1 MATLIFSV
9 LILLLVLVFLGV
21 HIAVALGAASA
32 LGVYLLLGSVD
43 IALSVLSG
51 TAYEALRR
59 DIFIVIPL
67 FVLMGAFVSRSG
79 AAKDIYTI
87 SNRAFRKIPG
97 CLAVAT
103 VSGNSV
109 FAAITGVS
117 IASAATFSRI
127 AYPEM
132 VALGYR
138 KSYALGVISGSACL
152 GMLIPPSILMIIW
165 AVLTE
170 ISIGALF
177 IAGLLPGLLL
187 ALFFI
192 VYCIVSAKLNPQ
204 VAPPCPP
211 VSSEDVI
218 DPAQRRSELISS
230 LAILGLIGIV
240 IGGIWGG
247 FLTPTEAAGF
257 GAMGAFIVGILKG
270 MRGKDIL
277 EAIHGAGKTT
287 APIMILL
294 ITASMYSRFL
304 AMGGAVGV
312 IHETMYSI
320 SENPVVLL
328 SMIFAIWLLLGMFI
342 DSTSIILLTVPI
354 FAPIA
359 QLLGVN
365 ELAFA
370 IFGILVIEA
379 GLLTPPFGLLIYTVK
394 AAVPDSSVTLGMIFK
409 GAIPY
414 WIMILLV
421 AVLIIVFPFLTTW
434 LPKNLL

>member
-1 MATLIFSV
+1 MATIIFGV
-9 LILLLVLVFLGV
+9 LGVLLLLVFLGI
-21 HIAVALGAASA
+21 HIAVALGIASA
-32 LGVYLLLGSVD
+32 LGVYWMLGSPD
-43 IALSVLSG
+43 IALSVLTT

-59 DIFIVIPL
+59 DIYIVIPL
-67 FVLMGAFVSRSG
+67 FVLMGEFVSRSG
-79 AAKDIYTI
+79 AAQDIYTI
-87 SNRAFRKIPG
+87 CNRAFRKIPG

-103 VSGNSV
+103 VSGNAV

-138 KSYALGVISGSACL
+138 KTYALGVISGSACL

-177 IAGLLPGLLL
+177 IAGIIPGIIL
-187 ALFFI
+187 ATLFCL
-192 VYCIVSAKLNPQ
+192 YCIVIAKLNPEI
-204 VAPPCPP
+204 APACPP
-211 VSSEDVI
+211 DYKDHVS
-218 DPAQRRSELISS
+218 PAQQRAELIS
-230 LAILGLIGIV
+230 GLSIIALIVLV

-257 GAMGAFIVGILKG
+257 GAMGAFLVGLVKG
-270 MRGKDIL
+270 MRRRAIL
-277 EAIHGAGKTT
+277 DAIYRAGKTT

-304 AMGGAVGV
+304 AMGGAIGV
-312 IHETMYSI
+312 IHDTLFSI
-320 SENPVVLL
+320 SENPIVILAL
-328 SMIFAIWLLLGMFI
+328 IFAIWLILGMFV

-359 QLLGVN
+359 DLLGIN
-365 ELAFA
+365 PLAFA

-379 GLLTPPFGLLIYTVK
+379 GLLTPPFGLLIFTVK
-394 AAVPDSSVTLGMIFK
+394 AAVPDKSVTLGMIFR
-409 GAIPY
+409 GSIPY
-414 WIMILLV
+414 WILILLV
-421 AVLIIVFPFLTTW
+421 AILVLQFPALTTW
-434 LPKNLL
+434 LPQSLL

>member
-1 MATLIFSV
+1 MTTLIFSF
-9 LILLLVLVFLGV
+9 LAILMLLVFLGV
-21 HIAVALGAASA
+21 HVAVALGVASA
-32 LGVYLLLGSVD
+32 VGVYLMLGSVD
-43 IALSVLSG
+43 IAFSVLSG
-51 TAYEALRR
+51 TAYEALRK

-67 FVLMGAFVSRSG
+67 FVLMGEFISRSG

-87 SNRAFRKIPG
+87 CNRAFLKVPG

-103 VSGNSV
+103 VSGNSI

-117 IASAATFSRI
+117 IASAATFSRL

-132 VALGYR
+132 VALGYN
-138 KSYALGVISGSACL
+138 KSYALGVVAGSACL

-177 IAGLLPGLLL
+177 VAGLIPGILLS
-187 ALFFI
+187 AFFI
-192 VYCIVSAKLNPQ
+192 SYCIMTAKLNPNT
-204 VAPPCPP
+204 APACAPDAFQHVP
-211 VSSEDVI
+211 
-218 DPAQRRSELISS
+218 PAQRRAELISGLS
-230 LAILGLIGIV
+230 IIGLIFVV

-257 GAMGAFIVGILKG
+257 GAIGALVVGLIKG
-270 MRGKDIL
+270 MRREELLD
-277 EAIHGAGKTT
+277 AIYRAGKTT

-304 AMGGAVGV
+304 AMGGAVSV
-312 IHETMYSI
+312 INNTIFSI
-320 SENPVVLL
+320 SENPIIIMVML
-328 SMIFAIWLLLGMFI
+328 FTIWLILGMFI

-359 QLLGVN
+359 TSIGID

-379 GLLTPPFGLLIYTVK
+379 GLLTPPFGLLIFTVK

-414 WIMILLV
+414 WIMILIV
-421 AVLIIVFPFLTTW
+421 AVLVVVFPALASW
-434 LPKNLL
+434 LPQSLL

>member
-1 MATLIFSV
+1 MTTLIFGFLAV
-9 LILLLVLVFLGV
+9 LMVLVFLGV
-21 HIAVALGAASA
+21 HVAVALGVASA
-32 LGVYLLLGSVD
+32 VGVYLMLGSVD

-51 TAYEALRR
+51 TAYEALRK

-67 FVLMGAFVSRSG
+67 FVLMGEFISRSG

-87 SNRAFRKIPG
+87 CNRAFLRIPG

-103 VSGNSV
+103 VSGNSI

-117 IASAATFSRI
+117 IASAATFSRL

-132 VALGYR
+132 VALGYN
-138 KSYALGVISGSACL
+138 KSFALGVVAGSACL

-170 ISIGALF
+170 ISIGSLF
-177 IAGLLPGLLL
+177 IAGLIPGLLL
-187 ALFFI
+187 SAFFI
-192 VYCIVSAKLNPQ
+192 GYCILTAKMNPEM
-204 VAPPCPP
+204 APQCLP
-211 VSSEDVI
+211 SSFADVT
-218 DPAQRRSELISS
+218 PKQRRSELISGLS
-230 LAILGLIGIV
+230 IIGLIGVV
-240 IGGIWGG
+240 IGGIWLG

-257 GAMGAFIVGILKG
+257 GAIGALTVGLVKG
-270 MRGKDIL
+270 MRGPDL
-277 EAIHGAGKTT
+277 LDAIYRAGKTT

-304 AMGGAVGV
+304 AMGGAVSV
-312 IHETMYSI
+312 INGTILSI
-320 SENPVVLL
+320 SDNPIIIMFMLF
-328 SMIFAIWLLLGMFI
+328 MIWLVLGMFV

-359 QLLGVN
+359 ASIGVD

-379 GLLTPPFGLLIYTVK
+379 GLLTPPFGLLIFTVK

-409 GAIPY
+409 GAIPF
-414 WIMILLV
+414 WIMILIVAILV
-421 AVLIIVFPFLTTW
+421 VVFPGLANW
-434 LPKNLL
+434 LPQSLL

>member
-1 MATLIFSV
+1 MTTLIFSFLAV
-9 LILLLVLVFLGV
+9 LMLLVFLGV
-21 HIAVALGAASA
+21 HVAVALGVASA
-32 LGVYLLLGSVD
+32 FGVYLMLGSAD

-51 TAYEALRR
+51 TAYEALRK

-67 FVLMGAFVSRSG
+67 FVLMGEFISRSG

-87 SNRAFRKIPG
+87 CNRAFLKVPG

-103 VSGNSV
+103 VSGNSI

-117 IASAATFSRI
+117 IASAATFSRL

-132 VALGYR
+132 VALGYK
-138 KSYALGVISGSACL
+138 KSYALGVVAGSACL

-170 ISIGALF
+170 ISIGSLF
-177 IAGLLPGLLL
+177 VAGLLPGLLL
-187 ALFFI
+187 SSFFI
-192 VYCIVSAKLNPQ
+192 GYCILAAKMNPD
-204 VAPPCPP
+204 VAPACAPDAFSH
-211 VSSEDVI
+211 V
-218 DPAQRRSELISS
+218 PAAQKRSELISG
-230 LAILGLIGIV
+230 LAIIGLIVVV

-257 GAMGAFIVGILKG
+257 GAIGALVVGLVKG
-270 MRGKDIL
+270 MRRADL
-277 EAIHGAGKTT
+277 LDAIYRAGKTT

-304 AMGGAVGV
+304 AMGGAVSV
-312 IHETMYSI
+312 INSTIFSI
-320 SENPVVLL
+320 SENPIIIMMMLF
-328 SMIFAIWLLLGMFI
+328 SIWLVLGMFI

-359 QLLGVN
+359 TTIGID

-379 GLLTPPFGLLIYTVK
+379 GLLTPPFGLLIFTVK
-394 AAVPDSSVTLGMIFK
+394 AAVPDNSVTLGMIFK

-414 WIMILLV
+414 WIMILIV
-421 AVLIIVFPFLTTW
+421 AVLVVVFPFLANW
-434 LPKNLL
+434 LPQSIL

>member
-1 MATLIFSV
+1 MTTLIFSFLAV
-9 LILLLVLVFLGV
+9 LMVLVFLGV
-21 HIAVALGAASA
+21 HVAVALGVASA
-32 LGVYLLLGSVD
+32 MGVYLMLGSAD

-67 FVLMGAFVSRSG
+67 FVLMGEFISRSG

-87 SNRAFRKIPG
+87 CNRAFLKVPG

-103 VSGNSV
+103 VSGNSI

-117 IASAATFSRI
+117 IASAATFSRL

-132 VALGYR
+132 VALGYN
-138 KSYALGVISGSACL
+138 KSFALGVVAGSACL

-170 ISIGALF
+170 ISIGSLF
-177 IAGLLPGLLL
+177 IAGLVPGLLL
-187 ALFFI
+187 SGFFI
-192 VYCIVSAKLNPQ
+192 GYCVIAAKLNPAM
-204 VAPPCPP
+204 APQCSPTDFHE
-211 VSSEDVI
+211 VS
-218 DPAQRRSELISS
+218 PAEKRSELISGLS
-230 LAILGLIGIV
+230 IVGLIVVV

-257 GAMGAFIVGILKG
+257 GAIGALIVGLVKG
-270 MRGKDIL
+270 MRGPDL
-277 EAIHGAGKTT
+277 LDAIYRAGKTT
-287 APIMILL
+287 GPIMILL

-304 AMGGAVGV
+304 AMGGAVTV
-312 IHETMYSI
+312 INGTI
-320 SENPVVLL
+320 L
-328 SMIFAIWLLLGMFI
+328 SVSDSPIIIMLMLFSIWLILGMFI

-359 QLLGVN
+359 ASIGVD

-379 GLLTPPFGLLIYTVK
+379 GLLTPPFGLLIFTVK
-394 AAVPDSSVTLGMIFK
+394 AAVPDTTVSLGMIFK
-409 GAIPY
+409 GAIPF
-414 WIMILLV
+414 WIMILIVAILV
-421 AVLIIVFPFLTTW
+421 VVFPSLANW
-434 LPKNLL
+434 LPQSLL

>member
-1 MATLIFSV
+1 MATMIFGF
-9 LILLLVLVFLGV
+9 LALLMLLVFLGV
-21 HIAVALGAASA
+21 HVAVALGVTSVV
-32 LGVYLLLGSVD
+32 GVFWMLGSPD

-67 FVLMGAFVSRSG
+67 FVLMGEFISRSG
-79 AAKDIYTI
+79 AARDIFAVCH
-87 SNRAFRKIPG
+87 RAFVRVPG
-97 CLAVAT
+97 CLGVAT
-103 VSGNSV
+103 VSGNAI

-117 IASAATFSRI
+117 IASAATFSRL

-138 KSYALGVISGSACL
+138 KSYALGVVAGSACL

-187 ALFFI
+187 ASLF
-192 VYCIVSAKLNPQ
+192 VGYCVFTAWRHPDI
-204 VAPPCPP
+204 APSCPP
-211 VSSEDVI
+211 SAFDSVPAAQKRTELVSGLGIV
-218 DPAQRRSELISS
+218 ALIM
-230 LAILGLIGIV
+230 LV
-240 IGGIWGG
+240 IGGIWWG

-257 GAMGAFIVGILKG
+257 GAIGALLLGLVKG
-270 MRGKDIL
+270 MRRAEL
-277 EAIHGAGKTT
+277 LAAIYNAGRTT

-304 AMGGAVGV
+304 AMGGAVSV
-312 IHETMYSI
+312 INGTLLSI
-320 SENPVVLL
+320 SDSAVVILL
-328 SMIFAIWLLLGMFI
+328 VIFLVWLLLGMFI

-359 QLLGVN
+359 AGLGID

-379 GLLTPPFGLLIYTVK
+379 GLLTPPFGLLIFTVK
-394 AAVPDSSVTLGMIFK
+394 AAVPDPTVRLGTIFR

-414 WIMILLV
+414 WIMILIV
-421 AVLIIVFPFLTTW
+421 AVLVVVFPALANW
-434 LPKNLL
+434 LPQNLL

>member
-1 MATLIFSV
+1 MTTLIFSFLAV
-9 LILLLVLVFLGV
+9 LMVLVFLGV
-21 HIAVALGAASA
+21 HIAVALGVASA
-32 LGVYLLLGSVD
+32 FGVYLMLGSAD

-51 TAYEALRR
+51 TTYEALRK

-67 FVLMGAFVSRSG
+67 FVLMGEFISRSG

-87 SNRAFRKIPG
+87 CNRAFLRVPG

-103 VSGNSV
+103 VSGNSI

-117 IASAATFSRI
+117 IASAATFSRL

-132 VALGYR
+132 VALGYK
-138 KSYALGVISGSACL
+138 KSYALGVVAGSACL

-187 ALFFI
+187 SALFI
-192 VYCIVSAKLNPQ
+192 GYCILSAKLNPS
-204 VAPPCPP
+204 VAPACSPDAFQ
-211 VSSEDVI
+211 DVL
-218 DPAQRRSELISS
+218 PAQRRSELISGF
-230 LAILGLIGIV
+230 AIIGLIVLV

-257 GAMGAFIVGILKG
+257 GAIGALIVGLIKG
-270 MRGKDIL
+270 MRRKELLD
-277 EAIHGAGKTT
+277 AIYRAGKTT

-304 AMGGAVGV
+304 AMGGAVSV
-312 IHETMYSI
+312 INGTIFSL
-320 SENPVVLL
+320 SESPIVIMMMLFL
-328 SMIFAIWLLLGMFI
+328 IWLILGMFI

-359 QLLGVN
+359 ATLGID

-379 GLLTPPFGLLIYTVK
+379 GLLTPPFGLLIFTVK
-394 AAVPDSSVTLGMIFK
+394 AAVPDPSVTLGMIFK
-409 GAIPY
+409 GSIPY
-414 WIMILLV
+414 WIMILIV
-421 AVLIIVFPFLTTW
+421 AVLVLVFPSLANW
-434 LPKNLL
+434 LPQSLL

>member
-1 MATLIFSV
+1 MTTLIFSFLAV
-9 LILLLVLVFLGV
+9 LMVLVFLGV
-21 HIAVALGAASA
+21 HVAVALGVASA
-32 LGVYLLLGSVD
+32 VGVYLMLGSVD

-51 TAYEALRR
+51 TAYEALRK

-67 FVLMGAFVSRSG
+67 FVLMGEFISRSG
-79 AAKDIYTI
+79 AAKDIYTVC
-87 SNRAFRKIPG
+87 NRAFMKIPG

-117 IASAATFSRI
+117 IASAATFSRL

-138 KSYALGVISGSACL
+138 KSYALGVVAGSACL

-187 ALFFI
+187 SAFFI
-192 VYCIVSAKLNPQ
+192 GYCVIAAKLNPD
-204 VAPPCPP
+204 VAPPSTSDAFKNAPP
-211 VSSEDVI
+211 EQMR
-218 DPAQRRSELISS
+218 AELISGLS
-230 LAILGLIGIV
+230 IIGLIVIV

-257 GAMGAFIVGILKG
+257 GALGALGVGLIKG
-270 MRGKDIL
+270 MRRTDL
-277 EAIHGAGKTT
+277 LDAIYRAGKTT

-304 AMGGAVGV
+304 AMGGAVSV
-312 IHETMYSI
+312 INDTIFSI
-320 SENPVVLL
+320 SENPIII
-328 SMIFAIWLLLGMFI
+328 MIMLFTIWLILGMFI

-359 QLLGVN
+359 ATIGID

-379 GLLTPPFGLLIYTVK
+379 GLLTPPFGLLIFTVK
-394 AAVPDSSVTLGMIFK
+394 AAVPDPSVTLGMIFK

-414 WIMILLV
+414 WIMILIVATLV
-421 AVLIIVFPFLTTW
+421 VVFPSLANW
-434 LPKNLL
+434 LPNSLL

>member
-1 MATLIFSV
+1 MTETIF
-9 LILLLVLVFLGV
+9 LFLGIMMVLVFLGV
-21 HIAVALGAASA
+21 HVAIA
-32 LGVYLLLGSVD
+32 LGVASIVGVYWMLGSVD
-43 IALSVLSG
+43 IAFSLLSG
-51 TAYEALRR
+51 TAYEALRK

-67 FVLMGAFVSRSG
+67 FVLMGEFISRSG
-79 AAKDIYTI
+79 AAKDIY
-87 SNRAFRKIPG
+87 SVCNRVFLRVPG

-103 VSGNSV
+103 VSGNSI

-117 IASAATFSRI
+117 IASAATFSRL

-138 KSYALGVISGSACL
+138 RSYALGVVAGSACL

-177 IAGLLPGLLL
+177 IAGLLPGLVL
-187 ALFFI
+187 AAFFI
-192 VYCIVSAKLNPQ
+192 GFCVIRAKLSPAT
-204 VAPPCPP
+204 APACPP
-211 VSSEDVI
+211 EAFAQVS
-218 DPAQRRSELISS
+218 PQQRRSEAISGLS
-230 LAILGLIGIV
+230 IIGLIILV

-257 GAMGAFIVGILKG
+257 GAIGALLVGVLKG
-270 MRGKDIL
+270 MRRAEL
-277 EAIHGAGKTT
+277 AEAIYRAGRTT
-287 APIMILL
+287 APLLILL
-294 ITASMYSRFL
+294 IMASLYARFL
-304 AMGGAVGV
+304 AMGGAVGA
-312 IHETMYSI
+312 IQGTMFGI
-320 SENPVVLL
+320 SEHPVAIMF
-328 SMIFAIWLLLGMFI
+328 MIFVIWLILGMFV

-359 QLLGVN
+359 AGMGIN

-394 AAVPDSSVTLGMIFK
+394 AAVPDPSVKLGEIFR
-409 GAIPY
+409 GSIPY
-414 WIMILLV
+414 WILILVV
-421 AVLIIVFPFLTTW
+421 AVLVLAFPGLASW
-434 LPKNLL
+434 LPGSLL

>member
-1 MATLIFSV
+1 MTTLIFSFLAV
-9 LILLLVLVFLGV
+9 LMVLVFLGV
-21 HIAVALGAASA
+21 HVAVALGVASA
-32 LGVYLLLGSVD
+32 FGVYLMLGSVD

-51 TAYEALRR
+51 TAYEALRK

-67 FVLMGAFVSRSG
+67 FVLMGEFISRSG

-87 SNRAFRKIPG
+87 CNRAFMKVPG

-103 VSGNSV
+103 VSGNSI

-117 IASAATFSRI
+117 IASAATFSRL

-132 VALGYR
+132 VALGYN
-138 KSYALGVISGSACL
+138 KSFALGVVAGSACL

-177 IAGLLPGLLL
+177 IAGLVPGLLL
-187 ALFFI
+187 SAFFI
-192 VYCIVSAKLNPQ
+192 GFCIIGAKLNPEM
-204 VAPPCPP
+204 APQCTPADFDA
-211 VSSEDVI
+211 VT
-218 DPAQRRSELISS
+218 PAQRRSELISS
-230 LAILGLIGIV
+230 LSIIGLIAVV

-257 GAMGAFIVGILKG
+257 GAIGALVVGLVKG
-270 MRGKDIL
+270 MRRSELLD
-277 EAIHGAGKTT
+277 AIYRAGKTT

-294 ITASMYSRFL
+294 ITAHMYSRFL
-304 AMGGAVGV
+304 AMGGAVSV
-312 IHETMYSI
+312 INGTILSI
-320 SENPVVLL
+320 SDSPIIIMLML
-328 SMIFAIWLLLGMFI
+328 FAIWLILGMFI

-359 QLLGVN
+359 ASIGIDQ
-365 ELAFA
+365 LAFA

-379 GLLTPPFGLLIYTVK
+379 GLLTPPFGLLIFTVK
-394 AAVPDSSVTLGMIFK
+394 AAVPDNTVTLGMIFR
-409 GAIPY
+409 GAIPF
-414 WIMILLV
+414 WIMILMV
-421 AVLIIVFPFLTTW
+421 AVLVVVFPGLANW
-434 LPKNLL
+434 LPQSLL

>member
-1 MATLIFSV
+1 MATLIFSI
-9 LILLLVLVFLGV
+9 LALLLVLVFLGV
-21 HIAVALGAASA
+21 HIAVALGVASA
-32 LGVYLLLGSVD
+32 LGVYLLLDSVD

-67 FVLMGAFVSRSG
+67 FVLMGSFVSYSG

-87 SNRAFRKIPG
+87 SNRIFRKIPG

-109 FAAITGVS
+109 FASITGVS

-132 VALGYR
+132 VALGY
-138 KSYALGVISGSACL
+138 KKPYALGVIAGSACL

-187 ALFFI
+187 AFFF
-192 VYCIVSAKLNPQ
+192 VLYCIISAKLNPQ
-204 VAPPCPP
+204 LAPPCPP
-211 VSSEDVI
+211 SFDTNISPEQRKSEW
-218 DPAQRRSELISS
+218 ISG

-257 GAMGAFIVGILKG
+257 GVIGAFLVGLLKG
-270 MRGKDIL
+270 MRGKEIL
-277 EAIHGAGKTT
+277 DAIYVAGKTT

-304 AMGGAVGV
+304 AMGGAIGV
-312 IHETMYSI
+312 IHETLFAI
-320 SENPVVLL
+320 SENPIILL
-328 SMIFAIWLLLGMFI
+328 TMIFSIWLVLGMFI

-359 QLLGVN
+359 NLLGVN

-379 GLLTPPFGLLIYTVK
+379 GLLTPPFGLLIFTVK
-394 AAVPDSSVTLGMIFK
+394 AAVPDPSVTLGMIFK
-409 GAIPY
+409 GSIPY
-414 WIMILLV
+414 WIMLLTVAILI
-421 AVLIIVFPFLTTW
+421 LIFPALTTW
-434 LPKNLL
+434 LPQNLL

>member
-1 MATLIFSV
+1 MTTLIFSF
-9 LILLLVLVFLGV
+9 LALLMLLVFLGV
-21 HIAVALGAASA
+21 HVAVALGVASA
-32 LGVYLLLGSVD
+32 FGVYLMLGSAD

-51 TAYEALRR
+51 TAYEALRK

-67 FVLMGAFVSRSG
+67 FVLMGEFISRSG

-87 SNRAFRKIPG
+87 CNRAFMKLPG

-103 VSGNSV
+103 VSGNSI

-117 IASAATFSRI
+117 IASAATFSRL

-132 VALGYR
+132 VALGYK
-138 KSYALGVISGSACL
+138 KSFALGVVAGSACL

-177 IAGLLPGLLL
+177 IAGLVPGLLL
-187 ALFFI
+187 SCFFI
-192 VYCIVSAKLNPQ
+192 GYCIIAAKINPEMAPQCTPADIAAVSPGQK
-204 VAPPCPP
+204 
-211 VSSEDVI
+211 
-218 DPAQRRSELISS
+218 RSELISS
-230 LAILGLIGIV
+230 LSIIGLIAVV

-257 GAMGAFIVGILKG
+257 GAIGALVVGLIKG
-270 MRGKDIL
+270 MRRTELLD
-277 EAIHGAGKTT
+277 AIYRAGKTT
-287 APIMILL
+287 APIMVLL

-304 AMGGAVGV
+304 AMGGAVTV
-312 IHETMYSI
+312 INGTILSI
-320 SENPVVLL
+320 SENPIIIMLML
-328 SMIFAIWLLLGMFI
+328 FSIWLILGMFI

-359 QLLGVN
+359 ASIGIDQ
-365 ELAFA
+365 LAFA

-379 GLLTPPFGLLIYTVK
+379 GLLTPPFGLLIFTVK
-394 AAVPDSSVTLGMIFK
+394 AAVPDSTVTLGMIFR
-409 GAIPY
+409 GAIPF
-414 WIMILLV
+414 WIMILIVAILV
-421 AVLIIVFPFLTTW
+421 VVFPALANW
-434 LPKNLL
+434 LPQSLI

>member
-1 MATLIFSV
+1 MTTLIFSF
-9 LILLLVLVFLGV
+9 LAILMVLVFLGV
-21 HIAVALGAASA
+21 HVAVALGIASA
-32 LGVYLLLGSVD
+32 LGVYLMLGSVD

-51 TAYEALRR
+51 TAYEALRK

-67 FVLMGAFVSRSG
+67 FVLMGEFISRSG

-87 SNRAFRKIPG
+87 CNRAFIKVPG

-117 IASAATFSRI
+117 IASAATFSRL

-132 VALGYR
+132 VALGYN
-138 KSYALGVISGSACL
+138 KSYALGVVAGSACL

-177 IAGLLPGLLL
+177 VAGLVPGILLSS
-187 ALFFI
+187 FFI
-192 VYCIVSAKLNPQ
+192 GYCVVTAKLYPNM
-204 VAPPCPP
+204 APSCAPDSFQHVPA
-211 VSSEDVI
+211 
-218 DPAQRRSELISS
+218 AQRRSELISGLS
-230 LAILGLIGIV
+230 IIGLILVV

-257 GAMGAFIVGILKG
+257 GAIGALIVGLVKG
-270 MRGKDIL
+270 MRSKDL
-277 EAIHGAGKTT
+277 LDAIYRAGKTT

-304 AMGGAVGV
+304 AMGGAVSV
-312 IHETMYSI
+312 INGTILSI
-320 SENPVVLL
+320 SDSPIIIMMML
-328 SMIFAIWLLLGMFI
+328 FFIWLILGMFV

-359 QLLGVN
+359 TTIGID

-379 GLLTPPFGLLIYTVK
+379 GLLTPPFGLLIFTVK
-394 AAVPDSSVTLGMIFK
+394 AAVPDASVTLGMIFK

-414 WIMILLV
+414 WIMILIV
-421 AVLIIVFPFLTTW
+421 AVLVLVFPALASW
-434 LPKNLL
+434 LPQSVL

>member
-1 MATLIFSV
+1 MATVIFGV
-9 LILLLVLVFLGV
+9 LALLLALVLLGV
-21 HIAVALGAASA
+21 HIAVALGAASV
-32 LGVYLLLGSVD
+32 LGVYLLLGSAD

-51 TAYEALRR
+51 TAYEALRK

-132 VALGYR
+132 VALGY
-138 KSYALGVISGSACL
+138 KKPYALGVIAGSACL

-177 IAGLLPGLLL
+177 IAGLLPGILL
-187 ALFFI
+187 AVFF
-192 VYCIVSAKLNPQ
+192 VLYCIISAKLNPEL
-204 VAPPCPP
+204 APACPP
-211 VSSEDVI
+211 TPDETIS
-218 DPAQRRSELISS
+218 ATQRRSELSS
-230 LAILGLIGIV
+230 GLAILSLIAIV

-257 GAMGAFIVGILKG
+257 GAIGAFVVGILKG

-277 EAIHGAGKTT
+277 DAIYVAGKTT

-312 IHETMYSI
+312 IHETMFSI
-320 SENPVVLL
+320 SDSPVILL
-328 SMIFAIWLLLGMFI
+328 AMIFAMWLLLGMFI

-359 QLLGVN
+359 TLMGVH

-379 GLLTPPFGLLIYTVK
+379 GLLTPPFGLLIFTVK
-394 AAVPDSSVTLGMIFK
+394 AAVPDESVTLGMIFK
-409 GAIPY
+409 GSIPY
-414 WIMILLV
+414 WLMLLLV
-421 AVLIIVFPFLTTW
+421 SILVLVFPVLTTW
-434 LPKNLL
+434 LPQNLL

>member
-1 MATLIFSV
+1 MTTLIFSFLAV
-9 LILLLVLVFLGV
+9 LMLLVFLGV
-21 HIAVALGAASA
+21 HVAVALGVASA
-32 LGVYLLLGSVD
+32 VGVYLMLGSAD

-51 TAYEALRR
+51 TAYEALRK

-67 FVLMGAFVSRSG
+67 FVLMGEFISRSG

-87 SNRAFRKIPG
+87 CNRAFMKVPG

-103 VSGNSV
+103 VSGNSI

-117 IASAATFSRI
+117 IASAATFSRL

-138 KSYALGVISGSACL
+138 KSFALGVVAGSACL

-177 IAGLLPGLLL
+177 IAGLVPGLLL
-187 ALFFI
+187 SLFFI
-192 VYCIVSAKLNPQ
+192 GYCILAAKLNPEM
-204 VAPPCPP
+204 APQCTPADFEA
-211 VSSEDVI
+211 VSPE
-218 DPAQRRSELISS
+218 QRRSELISS
-230 LAILGLIGIV
+230 LSIIGLIAIV

-257 GAMGAFIVGILKG
+257 GALGALGVGVVKG
-270 MRGKDIL
+270 MRRADL
-277 EAIHGAGKTT
+277 LDAIYRAGKTT

-304 AMGGAVGV
+304 AMGGAVSMINGT
-312 IHETMYSI
+312 ILSI
-320 SENPVVLL
+320 SDSPIIIMFMLFV
-328 SMIFAIWLLLGMFI
+328 IWLLLGMFI

-359 QLLGVN
+359 ASVGIDQ
-365 ELAFA
+365 LAFA

-379 GLLTPPFGLLIYTVK
+379 GLLTPPFGLLIFTVK
-394 AAVPDSSVTLGMIFK
+394 AAVPDKTVTLGTIFN
-409 GAIPY
+409 GAIPF
-414 WIMILLV
+414 WIMLLIV
-421 AVLIIVFPFLTTW
+421 AVLVVVFPGLANW
-434 LPKNLL
+434 LPQSML

>member
-1 MATLIFSV
+1 MTTLIFSF
-9 LILLLVLVFLGV
+9 LAILMLLVFLGV
-21 HIAVALGAASA
+21 HVAVALGVASA
-32 LGVYLLLGSVD
+32 FGVYLMLGSVD
-43 IALSVLSG
+43 IAMSVLSG
-51 TAYEALRR
+51 TAYEALRK

-67 FVLMGAFVSRSG
+67 FVLMGEFISRSG

-87 SNRAFRKIPG
+87 CNRAFMKLPG

-117 IASAATFSRI
+117 IASAATFSRL

-132 VALGYR
+132 VALGYN
-138 KSYALGVISGSACL
+138 KSYALGVVAGSACL

-177 IAGLLPGLLL
+177 IAGLVPGILLS
-187 ALFFI
+187 AFFI
-192 VYCIVSAKLNPQ
+192 SYCIITAKLYPDT
-204 VAPPCPP
+204 APACAPDSFDHVP
-211 VSSEDVI
+211 
-218 DPAQRRSELISS
+218 PAQRRSELISGLS
-230 LAILGLIGIV
+230 IIGLILIV

-257 GAMGAFIVGILKG
+257 GAIGALLVGLIKG
-270 MRGKDIL
+270 MRRADL
-277 EAIHGAGKTT
+277 LDAIYRAGKTT

-304 AMGGAVGV
+304 AMGGAVSV
-312 IHETMYSI
+312 INGTIFSI
-320 SENPVVLL
+320 SDSPIVIMMML
-328 SMIFAIWLLLGMFI
+328 FCIWLILGMFI

-359 QLLGVN
+359 ATIGID

-379 GLLTPPFGLLIYTVK
+379 GLLTPPFGLLIFTVK
-394 AAVPDSSVTLGMIFK
+394 AAVPDRSVTLGMIFK

-414 WIMILLV
+414 WIMILAV
-421 AVLIIVFPFLTTW
+421 AVLVVVFPALANW
-434 LPKNLL
+434 LPQSLL

>member
-1 MATLIFSV
+1 MATLIFSI
-9 LILLLVLVFLGV
+9 LALLLVLVFLGV
-21 HIAVALGAASA
+21 HIAVALGTASA
-32 LGVYLLLGSVD
+32 LGVYLLLDSAD

-51 TAYEALRR
+51 TAYEALCR

-67 FVLMGAFVSRSG
+67 FVLMGGFVSHSG

-109 FAAITGVS
+109 FASITGVS

-132 VALGYR
+132 VALGYQ
-138 KSYALGVISGSACL
+138 KNYALGVIAGSACL

-170 ISIGALF
+170 ISIGAIF
-177 IAGLLPGLLL
+177 IAGLLPGVLL
-187 ALFFI
+187 ALFF
-192 VYCIVSAKLNPQ
+192 VMYCVVSAKLNPTK
-204 VAPPCPP
+204 APPCPA
-211 VSSEDVI
+211 SFD
-218 DPAQRRSELISS
+218 DGTTPAQRRSELISGLSILS
-230 LAILGLIGIV
+230 LIAIV

-247 FLTPTEAAGF
+247 FLTPTEAAGI
-257 GAMGAFIVGILKG
+257 GAIGALIVGIVKG
-270 MRGKDIL
+270 MRGKEIL
-277 EAIHGAGKTT
+277 DAIYSAGKTT

-304 AMGGAVGV
+304 AMGGAISV
-312 IHETMYSI
+312 IHETLFSI
-320 SENPVVLL
+320 SENPTILL

-354 FAPIA
+354 FAPVA
-359 QLLGVN
+359 NLLGVH

-379 GLLTPPFGLLIYTVK
+379 GLLTPPFGLLIFTVK
-394 AAVPDSSVTLGMIFK
+394 AAVPDSTVKLGMIYK
-409 GAIPY
+409 GSIPY
-414 WIMILLV
+414 WIMILVVAILV
-421 AVLIIVFPFLTTW
+421 LMFPVLTTW
-434 LPKNLL
+434 LPQNLL

>member
-1 MATLIFSV
+1 MAILIFSI
-9 LILLLVLVFLGV
+9 LTLLLILVFLGV
-21 HIAVALGAASA
+21 HIAVALGITSA
-32 LGVYLLLGSVD
+32 LGVYLLLGSAD

-67 FVLMGAFVSRSG
+67 FVLMGSFVSHSG

-87 SNRAFRKIPG
+87 SNQAFRKIPG

-103 VSGNSV
+103 VSGNSI
-109 FAAITGVS
+109 FASITGVS

-138 KSYALGVISGSACL
+138 KSYALGVVAGSACL

-177 IAGLLPGLLL
+177 IAGLLPGVLL
-187 ALFFI
+187 AFFFV
-192 VYCIVSAKLNPQ
+192 VYCIVTAMLNPEI
-204 VAPPCPP
+204 APPCPP
-211 VSSEDVI
+211 SFNDNTS
-218 DPAQRRSELISS
+218 PSQHRSELVSGVS
-230 LAILGLIGIV
+230 ILGLIGIV

-257 GAMGAFIVGILKG
+257 GAIGAFIVGILKG
-270 MRGKDIL
+270 MRGKDIMD
-277 EAIHGAGKTT
+277 AIYIAGKTT

-304 AMGGAVGV
+304 AMGGAISV
-312 IHETMYSI
+312 IHDTLFSI
-320 SENPVVLL
+320 SENPMILL

-359 QLLGVN
+359 SLLGIN

-379 GLLTPPFGLLIYTVK
+379 GLLTPPFGLLIFTVK
-394 AAVPDSSVTLGMIFK
+394 AAVPDASVTLGMIFK

-414 WIMILLV
+414 WIMLLAVSIL
-421 AVLIIVFPFLTTW
+421 VLVFPVLTTW
-434 LPKNLL
+434 LPQHLL